1 MNDQFR
7 SLWLDRSQENNKR
20 EEIAFLFQKE
30 RNENVRRANQL
41 KAGPTGH
48 SLFVFISLFEKEREN
63 EDVLRQR
70 NVKMNAFLLLCGP

>member
-30 RNENVRRANQL
+30 RNENKRRA
-41 KAGPTGH
+41 H
-48 SLFVFISLFEKEREN
+48 
-63 EDVLRQR
+63 
-70 NVKMNAFLLLCGP
+70 MND